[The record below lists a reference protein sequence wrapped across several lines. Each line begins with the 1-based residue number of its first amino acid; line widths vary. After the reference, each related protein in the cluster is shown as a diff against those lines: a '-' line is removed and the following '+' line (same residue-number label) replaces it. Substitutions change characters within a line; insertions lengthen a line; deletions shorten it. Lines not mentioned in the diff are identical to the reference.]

1 MKGGCGVFQCENKLN
16 VSSFGPISKQFV
28 EKYNQR
34 PLRPPL
40 SKAYIAYIKI
50 FLMLHITGEVSDLEK
65 RVCFKRPKLNQL
77 RKSISYR

>member
-1 MKGGCGVFQCENKLN
+1 MRTRVVGIASLKLVKGGCGVFQCENKLN

-50 FLMLHITGEVSDLEK
+50 FLMLHITSPV
-65 RVCFKRPKLNQL
+65 RFQ
-77 RKSISYR
+77 I